1 MSNIQVGKTV
11 KHIDYNFTGI
21 VKELLF
27 SDTQALIVLT
37 HGEHPNSEG
46 KDTYIACVDN
56 LEVIEPANASEQLIE
71 DVTREFLLS
80 VVNNNNEDEN
90 DTVESLDTDDDVV
103 INTNHNGM
111 VVVDTEEGSTITFE
125 HYLDFVNFME
135 ISNNK

>member
-11 KHIDYNFTGI
+11 KHIDYKFTGI
-21 VKELLF
+21 VKELLL
-27 SDTQALIVLT
+27 SYTHALIVLT
-37 HGEHPNSEG
+37 HDEHPNTEG

-71 DVTREFLLS
+71 DVTREFILS

-103 INTNHNGM
+103 INT
-111 VVVDTEEGSTITFE
+111 
-125 HYLDFVNFME
+125 
-135 ISNNK
+135 